1 MLTLVPQKSSAEEE
15 EAKLEEMAQTP
26 TPLSIA
32 LGVWGDK
39 ALRHSSMEAKGSR
52 MTKIA
57 DDFKSS
63 TAISRV
69 PAYVNFYAEVQIVK
83 CMHGTAIG
91 LVVPNLELDQQW
103 YVSRLIKKER
113 VMRQAEFAA
122 AQSEQEADR
131 DTALVDRPAPAAAIA
146 ASRDSRSQALEQKE
160 IASKASAGENW
171 MAERER
177 VKTQQADAAKERT
190 AASKAAAAARRTQLA
205 CEHEIRQRAHEHN
218 CKVAQIR
225 NLFKEVDFKINQM
238 EAKLEDRWGPRLWCL
253 TCDGLFCHGAQCVE
267 TGACYTDGDIVRL
280 ELTNHILV
288 FSINGKEVP
297 QTSCKVQVV

>member
-1 MLTLVPQKSSAEEE
+1 MLTLVPQNSSAEEE
-15 EAKLEEMAQTP
+15 EAKEMAQTP

-32 LGVWGDK
+32 LGVWGDQS
-39 ALRHSSMEAKGSR
+39 LRHSSMEAKGSR

-69 PAYVNFYAEVQIVK
+69 PAYVNFYAEVQIVR

-122 AQSEQEADR
+122 AQTEHEADR
-131 DTALVDRPAPAAAIA
+131 DTALVDRPAPAA
-146 ASRDSRSQALEQKE
+146 DSESQSLEQKE
-160 IASKASAGENW
+160 IASKASAGKNW
-171 MAERER
+171 MGERER
-177 VKTQQADAAKERT
+177 VKTQQADAAKERN
-190 AASKAAAAARRTQLA
+190 AVSKAAAAARRTQLA
-205 CEHEIRQRAHEHN
+205 CEHEIRQRAHELN

-253 TCDGLFCHGAQCVE
+253 TCDGLFCHGKECVE
-267 TGACYTDGDIVRL
+267 TGVRYTDGDIVRL

>member
-1 MLTLVPQKSSAEEE
+1 VLVPQKSSAEEE
-15 EAKLEEMAQTP
+15 AAKEMAQTP
-26 TPLSIA
+26 TPHSIA

-39 ALRHSSMEAKGSR
+39 SLRHSSMEAKGPR
-52 MTKIA
+52 MTKVA

-69 PAYVNFYAEVQIVK
+69 PAYVNFYAEVQIVR

-113 VMRQAEFAA
+113 VMRQAELAA
-122 AQSEQEADR
+122 AQIELEADR

-146 ASRDSRSQALEQKE
+146 ESPDSQSQALEQKE
-160 IASKASAGENW
+160 IASKASAGAK
-171 MAERER
+171 MGERER
-177 VKTQQADAAKERT
+177 VKTQQADAAKERN

-205 CEHEIRQRAHEHN
+205 CEHEIRQRAHELN

-267 TGACYTDGDIVRL
+267 TGASYTDGDIVRL

-297 QTSCKVQVV
+297 QTACKVQVV